1 MTGRPKKMQGRTY
14 AITLDD
20 TLIAWIDEI
29 RKTPFGELSRPE
41 VIRSLIKQA
50 MEKHKNEIH

>member
-1 MTGRPKKMQGRTY
+1 MQGRTY